1 MSFANNHQNLI
12 NAKERFE
19 NDLHVRK
26 NLSTTMNYLE
36 SSTFFSSP
44 IITID
49 QAAIVF
55 DLGKGANINGIS
67 INGLTVDEFTAL
79 VESAMVSANTK
90 YGFGKWGEIREIYA
104 NELFDSIAEDS
115 NEKRN
120 IHMGVDVFC
129 QSGEDI
135 YTPLDARIH
144 IKSNNKNELDYGP
157 MLILEHKNH
166 EGGLFYT
173 LYGHLSLQSIA
184 NIEEGQIVKAG
195 QKIAK
200 VGAPPEN
207 GNWPPH
213 LHFQLILDLF
223 DLGADFPG
231 VALSSEKEMW
241 LSLSPCPTMFFSS
254 ANPSINCRQANE
266 S

>member
-12 NAKERFE
+12 NVKERFE

-67 INGLTVDEFTAL
+67 INGLTVDEFTTL

-90 YGFGKWGEIREIYA
+90 YGFGKWGEIREIYI

-173 LYGHLSLQSIA
+173 LYGHLSLHSIA
-184 NIEEGQIVKAG
+184 NIEEDQIVKAG

-241 LSLSPCPTMFFSS
+241 LTLSPCPTMFFSS
-254 ANPSINCRQANE
+254 ANPSINCG
-266 S
+266 

>member
-1 MSFANNHQNLI
+1 MSFTKNHQNLI

-19 NDLHVRK
+19 NDPRVRK
-26 NLSTTMNYLE
+26 NLSATMNYLE
-36 SSTFFSSP
+36 SSIFFSSP
-44 IITID
+44 IITVD

-67 INGLTVDEFTAL
+67 INGLTVDEFTTL
-79 VESAMVSANTK
+79 VESAMLSANTE
-90 YGFGKWGEIREIYA
+90 YGFGKWGEIRDIYA
-104 NELFDSIAEDS
+104 NELFDSIEENS

-120 IHMGVDVFC
+120 IHMGVDIFC

-135 YTPLDARIH
+135 FTPLDARIC
-144 IKSNNKNELDYGP
+144 IKANNENELDYGP
-157 MLILEHKNH
+157 MLILEHNNH
-166 EGGLFYT
+166 NGGVFYT

-231 VALSSEKEMW
+231 VALSSEKDMW
-241 LSLSPCPTMFFSS
+241 LTLSPCPTMFFSG
-254 ANPSINCRQANE
+254 ANQSINCG
-266 S
+266 SVDKF

>member
-1 MSFANNHQNLI
+1 MSFTKNHQNLI

-19 NDLHVRK
+19 NDPRVRK
-26 NLSTTMNYLE
+26 NLSATMNYLE
-36 SSTFFSSP
+36 SSNFFSSQ
-44 IITID
+44 IITVD

-67 INGLTVDEFTAL
+67 INGLTVDEFTTL
-79 VESAMVSANTK
+79 VESAMLSANTE
-90 YGFGKWGEIREIYA
+90 YGFGKWGEIRDIYA
-104 NELFDSIAEDS
+104 NELFDSIEENS

-135 YTPLDARIH
+135 FTPLDARIR
-144 IKSNNKNELDYGP
+144 IKANNENELDYGP
-157 MLILEHKNH
+157 MLILEHNNH
-166 EGGLFYT
+166 NGGVFYT

-231 VALSSEKEMW
+231 VALSSEKDMW
-241 LSLSPCPTMFFSS
+241 LTLSPCPTMFFSG
-254 ANPSINCRQANE
+254 ANQSINCG
-266 S
+266 SVDKF

>member
-1 MSFANNHQNLI
+1 MSFTKNHQNLI

-19 NDLHVRK
+19 NDPRVRK
-26 NLSTTMNYLE
+26 NLSATMNYLE
-36 SSTFFSSP
+36 SSIFFSSP
-44 IITID
+44 IITVD

-67 INGLTVDEFTAL
+67 INGLTVDEFTTL
-79 VESAMVSANTK
+79 VESAMLSANTE
-90 YGFGKWGEIREIYA
+90 YGFGKWGEIRDIYA
-104 NELFDSIAEDS
+104 NELFDSIEENS

-135 YTPLDARIH
+135 FTPLDARIR
-144 IKSNNKNELDYGP
+144 IKANNENELDYGP
-157 MLILEHKNH
+157 MLILEHNNNN
-166 EGGLFYT
+166 GGVFYT

-231 VALSSEKEMW
+231 VALSSEKDMW
-241 LSLSPCPTMFFSS
+241 LTLSPCPTMFFSG
-254 ANPSINCRQANE
+254 ANQSINCG
-266 S
+266 SVDKF